1 MSSATGRSHTF
12 DSRADGFARGE
23 GCTVAVLVTP
33 GERVPASV
41 PHRGA
46 GLVLRGSCVRQDGKS
61 ASLTA
66 PNGQAQQ
73 ALLRAALADGGVEPA
88 ALSAYE
94 AHGTGTPLGDPIEVR
109 SLAAAVLAAR
119 TPSPPLCVDS
129 LKANCGHAEPAAGL
143 AGLLRLAAGLLE
155 ARAPPNAQLRRINPH
170 VGSAV
175 EGAAC
180 ALPTQLAR
188 GLDAAAGGRGGVSSF
203 GYSGTIAH
211 AVLEAAAPSH
221 PTSSPPP
228 LAYARRRY
236 AWREAPHPLLQRREA
251 DADGRQAD
259 AFSSSAGG
267 PLLAL
272 VADHVV
278 RGRVVFPAAAYLEM
292 ARSACVAL
300 SGGGGGASLR
310 RVLFLQPL
318 VLDGDLSE
326 ARVRVGV
333 SEGRFEV
340 TSEGGG
346 EASTAHCAGGAS
358 AASGPLPGLSLAA
371 ARASCG
377 EAVDAA
383 SLYSLLR
390 WVGLE
395 YGPRYRTLE
404 VAAVS
409 SAGTAVGRLCR
420 RSRKEGTR
428 VHPADLDGSLH
439 LSSLLAEAGEGE
451 TRLPFSVGEAALADA
466 SGTAWPVAEREGGGA
481 VGVVVAS
488 GAASAGVRLA
498 GFEARALKA
507 SLDATAQR
515 VRHLYVTEWE
525 RSETPVTST
534 ASLLVLGS
542 RRGARGFDEASPSLA
557 GGAERVGGLSFA
569 APEAAGRAA
578 SAPLT
583 ALEAALSLLR
593 VRLAS
598 AAPPRLVLLTAGARA
613 HGASAATSSHH
624 AGSPGLARAARAE
637 GVKDLH
643 RLDLATAS
651 PAHALAV
658 ASALPLDEPD
668 LLLRKGL
675 LLAPR
680 LQPCTQPPS
689 AETDA
694 PTLGSHLLTGR
705 AGRAGPRHSQ
715 LARRERRWPA
725 HPRVSQ
731 RRRGPWRSG

>member
-1 MSSATGRSHTF
+1 MRSWSHLASAGQLLYHIGALDWSCAAAACGRTARARASPRPTGRR
-12 DSRADGFARGE
+12 SRRCCGPPSPTE
-23 GCTVAVLVTP
+23 
-33 GERVPASV
+33 ASS
-41 PHRGA
+41 PPPSR
-46 GLVLRGSCVRQDGKS
+46 
-61 ASLTA
+61 
-66 PNGQAQQ
+66 
-73 ALLRAALADGGVEPA
+73 
-88 ALSAYE
+88 AYE

-119 TPSPPLCVDS
+119 APSPPLCVGS

-211 AVLEAAAPSH
+211 AVLEAAPPSLS
-221 PTSSPPP
+221 TSSPPP

-259 AFSSSAGG
+259 AFSSPASG

-278 RGRVVFPAAAYLEM
+278 RGRVVFPGAAYLEM
-292 ARSACVAL
+292 ARAACVAL

-310 RVLFLQPL
+310 RVFFLQPL
-318 VLDGDLSE
+318 VLDGGLSE

-333 SEGRFEV
+333 SEERFEV

-346 EASTAHCAGGAS
+346 DASTAHCAGGAS

-390 WVGLE
+390 SVGLE

-404 VAAVS
+404 LAAVS
-409 SAGTAVGRLCR
+409 SAAGAAVGRLCR

-439 LSSLLAEAGEGE
+439 LSSLLAEAAAGE

-498 GFEARALKA
+498 GFESRALKA
-507 SLDATAQR
+507 SLTRQR
-515 VRHLYVTEWE
+515 SACGTC
-525 RSETPVTST
+525 TSP
-534 ASLLVLGS
+534 
-542 RRGARGFDEASPSLA
+542 RGRG
-557 GGAERVGGLSFA
+557 R
-569 APEAAGRAA
+569 
-578 SAPLT
+578 
-583 ALEAALSLLR
+583 
-593 VRLAS
+593 
-598 AAPPRLVLLTAGARA
+598 
-613 HGASAATSSHH
+613 
-624 AGSPGLARAARAE
+624 
-637 GVKDLH
+637 
-643 RLDLATAS
+643 
-651 PAHALAV
+651 
-658 ASALPLDEPD
+658 
-668 LLLRKGL
+668 
-675 LLAPR
+675 
-680 LQPCTQPPS
+680 
-689 AETDA
+689 
-694 PTLGSHLLTGR
+694 
-705 AGRAGPRHSQ
+705 
-715 LARRERRWPA
+715 
-725 HPRVSQ
+725 
-731 RRRGPWRSG
+731 